1 MMRRFLQPLME
12 YNALTGN
19 LGAASSNSVQPALP
33 SQPKTTEKLL
43 ALKQNSFNTSRIPV
57 LELTEERKGALQRL
71 ASLKAVE
78 KKPHP
83 PSRIPVL
90 QKKRSICN
98 GKSQGLHV
106 APTSQQ
112 SGKATVP
119 SIRKPLQPIRTKRD
133 QTYVVKDIYL
143 HSAKPMKAVHGA
155 NMVAKMP
162 LPPIRARV
170 TVPNSDAKKKP
181 FQPVRPEGSPRPAA
195 SKYRR
200 QVVKKHI
207 QFKTQTLTVQDLPP
221 CPDEMVWDVFNSEA
235 EQVMA
240 YMKAKLISVTQ
251 ELKLIKSGAKMDA
264 QALEEKNAKVR
275 LRKKVEKFIQE
286 ICLMKVDSD
295 LWEMIRDNEEEEEE
309 EERIKEV
316 RRNGEES
323 SVASKPKETATRY
336 TVSKPKEVKKGLNM
350 EEKKEDRQVVLKR
363 RFGMSAV
370 NSKLKQC
377 EHCGRCFDP
386 SRLEK
391 HSEIYAKLSSKSS
404 RRGVYDSTM
413 HRLKGTVLAGYVKRS
428 VM

>member
-1 MMRRFLQPLME
+1 MPLSISFMMRRFLRPLQE
-12 YNALTGN
+12 DNALTGN
-19 LGAASSNSVQPALP
+19 LGAARSNCVQPALT
-33 SQPKTTEKLL
+33 SQPKATEKLPTF
-43 ALKQNSFNTSRIPV
+43 KQNSLNTSSIPV

-78 KKPHP
+78 RKPHP

-98 GKSQGLHV
+98 GKSQRLHV

-119 SIRKPLQPIRTKRD
+119 PIRKPLQPIHTKRD
-133 QTYVVKDIYL
+133 QTCVVKDIYL
-143 HSAKPMKAVHGA
+143 HSAKPLKAVHGA

-170 TVPNSDAKKKP
+170 TVPNNDAKKKP

-200 QVVKKHI
+200 QVVKKHV

-264 QALEEKNAKVR
+264 QALEEKNAKER

-295 LWEMIRDNEEEEEE
+295 LWEMIRDNEEEEE
-309 EERIKEV
+309 RNKEV
-316 RRNGEES
+316 RRNGEQS
-323 SVASKPKETATRY
+323 SVASKPKQTATRY
-336 TVSKPKEVKKGLNM
+336 TVIKPKEVKKGLNM
-350 EEKKEDRQVVLKR
+350 EEKKEDRQAFIRRYLAYRKEERIDVLQLAQDPFLMPPFRKALAT
-363 RFGMSAV
+363 GPGPLALGSTPSTSSAY
-370 NSKLKQC
+370 NS
-377 EHCGRCFDP
+377 
-386 SRLEK
+386 SA
-391 HSEIYAKLSSKSS
+391 SN
-404 RRGVYDSTM
+404 
-413 HRLKGTVLAGYVKRS
+413 
-428 VM
+428 

>member
-1 MMRRFLQPLME
+1 MKPIWSPRCHC
-12 YNALTGN
+12 
-19 LGAASSNSVQPALP
+19 LP
-33 SQPKTTEKLL
+33 
-43 ALKQNSFNTSRIPV
+43 
-57 LELTEERKGALQRL
+57 LEL
-71 ASLKAVE
+71 
-78 KKPHP
+78 
-83 PSRIPVL
+83 
-90 QKKRSICN
+90 
-98 GKSQGLHV
+98 
-106 APTSQQ
+106 
-112 SGKATVP
+112 
-119 SIRKPLQPIRTKRD
+119 
-133 QTYVVKDIYL
+133 
-143 HSAKPMKAVHGA
+143 
-155 NMVAKMP
+155 
-162 LPPIRARV
+162 V
-170 TVPNSDAKKKP
+170 TVPNNYAKKKP
-181 FQPVRPEGSPRPAA
+181 FQPVRPEGSPRPA
-195 SKYRR
+195 YRR
-200 QVVKKHI
+200 QVVKKHVQI
-207 QFKTQTLTVQDLPP
+207 KTQTLTVQDLPP

>member
-1 MMRRFLQPLME
+1 
-12 YNALTGN
+12 
-19 LGAASSNSVQPALP
+19 
-33 SQPKTTEKLL
+33 
-43 ALKQNSFNTSRIPV
+43 
-57 LELTEERKGALQRL
+57 
-71 ASLKAVE
+71 
-78 KKPHP
+78 
-83 PSRIPVL
+83 
-90 QKKRSICN
+90 
-98 GKSQGLHV
+98 
-106 APTSQQ
+106 
-112 SGKATVP
+112 
-119 SIRKPLQPIRTKRD
+119 
-133 QTYVVKDIYL
+133 
-143 HSAKPMKAVHGA
+143 
-155 NMVAKMP
+155 MVAKMP

-170 TVPNSDAKKKP
+170 TVPNNDAKKKP
-181 FQPVRPEGSPRPAA
+181 FQPVRPEGSPRPA
-195 SKYRR
+195 YRR
-200 QVVKKHI
+200 QVVKKHV

-323 SVASKPKETATRY
+323 SVASKPKQTATRY
-336 TVSKPKEVKKGLNM
+336 TVSKPKDVKKGLNM

-363 RFGMSAV
+363 RFGMSAA

-391 HSEIYAKLSSKSS
+391 HSEICAKLSSKSS
-404 RRGVYDSTM
+404 RRGVYDSTK

-428 VM
+428 VV

>member
-1 MMRRFLQPLME
+1 MMRRFLQPLQE
-12 YNALTGN
+12 DNALTGN
-19 LGAASSNSVQPALP
+19 LGAASSNSIQPALP
-33 SQPKTTEKLL
+33 SQPKATEKLP
-43 ALKQNSFNTSRIPV
+43 AFKQNSLNTSRIPV

-119 SIRKPLQPIRTKRD
+119 PIRKPLQPIRTKRD
-133 QTYVVKDIYL
+133 QTCVVKDIYR
-143 HSAKPMKAVHGA
+143 HSAKPLKAVHGA

-181 FQPVRPEGSPRPAA
+181 FQPVRPEGSPRPA
-195 SKYRR
+195 YRR
-200 QVVKKHI
+200 QVVKKHV

-323 SVASKPKETATRY
+323 SVASKPKQTATRY
-336 TVSKPKEVKKGLNM
+336 TVSKPKDVKKGLNM

-363 RFGMSAV
+363 RFGMSAA

-391 HSEIYAKLSSKSS
+391 HSEICAKLSSKSS
-404 RRGVYDSTM
+404 RRGVYDSTK

-428 VM
+428 VV